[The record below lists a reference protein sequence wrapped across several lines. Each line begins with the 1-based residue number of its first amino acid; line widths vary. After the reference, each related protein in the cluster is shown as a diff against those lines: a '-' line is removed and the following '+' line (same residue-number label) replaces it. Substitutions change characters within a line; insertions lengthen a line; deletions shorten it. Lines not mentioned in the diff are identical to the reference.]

1 MKPNTKLF
9 FYLFIGLFLFSCN
22 KNDESVALLK
32 LAQDSFETNPNRVL
46 SLLDSI
52 ENPEKMDKDDYMEY
66 VLSYIRAKSE
76 ARKDISGDTL
86 IFGVQRYFEQ
96 KGNIGKSA
104 LANYYVGQ
112 IYYLNGMQPKALE
125 FFMYSADEAQR
136 ASNDLLAVKSL
147 NNIGY
152 IYFERDM
159 LDSAIVNY
167 QKALSINNNIEKSNH
182 GTSLTSQMLI
192 TTLTNIGR
200 TFEGANKLDSAYLYF
215 QKGLILAKK
224 QENTIEES
232 QLYLNLGATCYG
244 KREYEKA
251 IEYYQS
257 ALNMDITGEK
267 QIQKINLY
275 LLNIYNE
282 IKESKSAK
290 QYADLVTVSLP
301 NVTNLQT
308 MKEMYASLSEY
319 YKQAGDFKQALE
331 YSNLEKATKDQIEQ
345 EANVPALLDAN
356 KNFYIKQKEREAQEL
371 REFVLWC
378 IAGGVFT
385 LAVILLFVIYNR
397 RDTEKFKQEIE
408 RRTEK
413 YDLVLGQLRA
423 ENERY
428 PHIVAE
434 IKAMEEDA
442 NKEENKG
449 KEEGEK

>member
-9 FYLFIGLFLFSCN
+9 FYLFIGLLLFSCN
-22 KNDESVALLK
+22 KNNESAALLK

-52 ENPEKMDKDDYMEY
+52 KNPEKMDKDDYMEY

-96 KGNIGKSA
+96 KGNIGKLA

-136 ASNDLLAVKSL
+136 ASNDLLVVKSL

-167 QKALSINNNIEKSNH
+167 QKALSINNNIEKSNK
-182 GTSLTSQMLI
+182 GTPLTSQMLI

-224 QENTIEES
+224 QKNTIEES

-257 ALNMDITGEK
+257 ALNMDITGER

-282 IKESKSAK
+282 IKDAKSAK
-290 QYADLVTVSLP
+290 QYTDLVMASLP
-301 NVTNLQT
+301 SVTNLHT
-308 MKEMYASLSEY
+308 IKEMYAALSEY
-319 YKQAGDFKQALE
+319 YKQAGNFEQALG
-331 YSNLEKATKDQIEQ
+331 YSNLEKVTKDQIEK
-345 EANVPALLDAN
+345 EANAPALLEAD
-356 KNFYIKQKEREAQEL
+356 KNYYLTQKEIEAQTL
-371 REFVLWC
+371 REQRLWIILGVL
-378 IAGGVFT
+378 I
-385 LAVILLFVIYNR
+385 ILLIILFFVYLNY
-397 RDTEKFKQEIE
+397 RDTQKGKEEI
-408 RRTEK
+408 RRFTEK
-413 YDLVLGQLRA
+413 YDILLGALHSKEARFDSEA
-423 ENERY
+423 ELKA
-428 PHIVAE
+428 ILDE
-434 IKAMEEDA
+434 IEKE
-442 NKEENKG
+442 KEE